1 MSDKGTP
8 EGSKVLFGT
17 PTTSR
22 QVGFQFTN
30 PEFASALGFE
40 NQITTYWCMT
50 TTCSTSTRS
59 SRRSTAAT
67 ARSRTLADSIR
78 AGLMLRYIGRKVG

>member
-40 NQITTYWCMT
+40 NQITTY
-50 TTCSTSTRS
+50 
-59 SRRSTAAT
+59 SRAAT
-67 ARSRTLADSIR
+67 AARGPMGACSPFVAGGCSRSVAL
-78 AGLMLRYIGRKVG
+78 

>member
-40 NQITTYWCMT
+40 NQITTY
-50 TTCSTSTRS
+50 SQ
-59 SRRSTAAT
+59 
-67 ARSRTLADSIR
+67 ARSDFHRATMHAPIAAETVIAALFKVATGEIVKWCLATR
-78 AGLMLRYIGRKVG
+78 QN

>member
-8 EGSKVLFGT
+8 EGSKVLFGM
-17 PTTSR
+17 PATSR

-40 NQITTYWCMT
+40 NQITTY
-50 TTCSTSTRS
+50 SQ
-59 SRRSTAAT
+59 
-67 ARSRTLADSIR
+67 AR
-78 AGLMLRYIGRKVG
+78 